1 MRLNIP
7 SPSGTFTKPCKD
19 FPYKNA
25 RKKGWKSLDKS
36 APILYSQCMKKFIIV
51 FLLFWLAACAP
62 APTIQPA
69 VVVDL
74 TNLQPL
80 PTPALRETP
89 LRVAVAAVIS
99 PKGTVESYAGL
110 LQYLG
115 AKTGRP
121 IELVQRRTYM
131 EINDLIENGE
141 VDLAFVCT
149 SAYIVGSGDFGMEL
163 LVAPQ
168 VQGETVY
175 RSYLIVPIDSPAH
188 DMADLRGKVFAFTD
202 PISLT
207 GRAYPTS
214 LVQQLGTNPEDFFS
228 RVFFTYSHDEA
239 IYAVANGLADG
250 AGVDSLIY
258 YYAVA
263 RDPSLAER
271 LKIIHQS
278 PPFGIPPVVV
288 NPSLRPQ
295 TKAEFQAILLEMATD
310 PAGQDALAAIGVD
323 KFVSIEDSTYEP
335 VRSLMQD
342 FSSPPGLP

>member
-1 MRLNIP
+1 MR
-7 SPSGTFTKPCKD
+7 K
-19 FPYKNA
+19 
-25 RKKGWKSLDKS
+25 
-36 APILYSQCMKKFIIV
+36 ILIIV
-51 FLLFWLAACAP
+51 LAAFVLLSACTP
-62 APTIQPA
+62 KTIQPDA
-69 VVVDL
+69 VVNL
-74 TNLQPL
+74 TDLQPL

-99 PKGTVESYAGL
+99 PKGTVESYAEL

-115 AKTGRP
+115 EKTGRP

-131 EINDLIENGE
+131 EVNDLIEKGE

-149 SAYIVGSGDFGMEL
+149 SAYIVGADDFGMEL
-163 LVAPQ
+163 LTAPQ
-168 VQGETVY
+168 VNGETIY
-175 RSYLIVPIDSPAH
+175 RSYLIVPINSEAR

-214 LVQQLGTNPEDFFS
+214 LVQQLGSTPEEFFS

-258 YYAVA
+258 YHALA
-263 RDPSLAER
+263 RDPSLGKR
-271 LKIIHQS
+271 LKVVHQS

-288 NPSLRPQ
+288 NPDLRPQ
-295 TKAEFQAILLEMATD
+295 TKAELQVILLEMHAD
-310 PAGQDALAAIGVD
+310 PAGQQALVTIGVD
-323 KFVSIEDSTYEP
+323 KFVVVDDSVYEP
-335 VRSLMQD
+335 VRSLMGA
-342 FSSPPGLP
+342 FFFGPNP

>member
-1 MRLNIP
+1 MR
-7 SPSGTFTKPCKD
+7 
-19 FPYKNA
+19 
-25 RKKGWKSLDKS
+25 
-36 APILYSQCMKKFIIV
+36 KFIFL
-51 FLLFWLAACAP
+51 FLLFWLVACAP

-69 VVVDL
+69 AVVDL
-74 TNLQPL
+74 SDLQPL

-99 PKGTVESYAGL
+99 PKGTVESYAEL

-115 AKTGRP
+115 EKTGRP

-131 EINDLIENGE
+131 EVNQLIEKGE

-149 SAYIVGSGDFGMEL
+149 SAYIVGSDDFGMEL
-163 LVAPQ
+163 LTAPQ
-168 VQGETVY
+168 VNGETIY
-175 RSYLIVPIDSPAH
+175 RSYLIVPVDSQAR
-188 DMADLRGKVFAFTD
+188 DMADLRDKVFAFTD

-214 LVQQLGTNPEDFFS
+214 LVQQLGATPEEFFS

-258 YYAVA
+258 YYALA
-263 RDPSLAER
+263 RDPSLGER
-271 LKIIHQS
+271 LKVIHQS

-288 NPSLRPQ
+288 NPELRPQ
-295 TKAEFQAILLEMATD
+295 TKAELQAILLEMHAD
-310 PAGQDALAAIGVD
+310 PAGQAALAAIGVD
-323 KFVSIEDSTYEP
+323 KFVLIDDSVYDP
-335 VRSLMQD
+335 VRALMGE
-342 FSSPPGLP
+342 FFFGPNP